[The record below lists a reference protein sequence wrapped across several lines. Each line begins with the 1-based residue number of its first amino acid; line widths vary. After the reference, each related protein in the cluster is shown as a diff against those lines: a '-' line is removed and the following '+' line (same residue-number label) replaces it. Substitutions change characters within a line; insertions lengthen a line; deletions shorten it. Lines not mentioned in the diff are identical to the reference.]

1 MSPSALGAAVG
12 LLVALAVLLLP
23 RRRGEEPD
31 PRRRE
36 VGPSMLAASSGPA
49 SAGSGALTSAG
60 SSALT
65 SAGSSPL
72 TSVEV
77 AESADLLAVALA
89 GGCGLLAALDVVA
102 SVVGGRAGHELR
114 VVAAAVRWGVTPS
127 EAWRLVSP
135 GWRDVAAA
143 FVVAERAGVPPSGLL
158 AEAARAMRHAEAQA
172 AGERAGVLSARLALP
187 LGLTFLPGFVLTTI
201 VPVVLG
207 MASTLTR

>member
-1 MSPSALGAAVG
+1 MLVG
-12 LLVALAVLLLP
+12 Q
-23 RRRGEEPD
+23 
-31 PRRRE
+31 
-36 VGPSMLAASSGPA
+36 
-49 SAGSGALTSAG
+49 
-60 SSALT
+60 
-65 SAGSSPL
+65 
-72 TSVEV
+72 V
-77 AESADLLAVALA
+77 AESADLLAVALS

-114 VVAAAVRWGVTPS
+114 VVAAAVRWGVPPS

-158 AEAARAMRHAEAQA
+158 GEAARAMRHAEAQA